1 MGFWRQQVC
10 LAMVD
15 QSPRKRIVIPR
26 VSGFICVMDSLP
38 APLHEADVRNIVR
51 LLGEVATSR
60 GELMERKRRL
70 MDGLCELTGADSW
83 AWSLGCGL
91 EAGKQ
96 PTYLSMTH
104 GGFDEERFA
113 KLICASGH
121 PDMARQSAFLLGE
134 MQRRKS
140 HLTRRHQQ
148 FLDEKEYRASGIY
161 PLMCAADLGPFLASL
176 RPIGGDAFSTI
187 VLYRRLGQPD
197 FTERES
203 RIAHIVLT
211 EVPGLHE
218 HGWPE
223 DHGATVPCLAPKA
236 RLILNMLLDGRARKE
251 IAGHLGLAESTVA
264 GYQRDI
270 YRHFGVNSHATLM
283 RRFRNGDGGDQ

>member
-1 MGFWRQQVC
+1 
-10 LAMVD
+10 
-15 QSPRKRIVIPR
+15 
-26 VSGFICVMDSLP
+26 MDSVP
-38 APLHEADVRNIVR
+38 SPLRDADVRAMVR

-60 GELMERKRRL
+60 EDLSARKRRL
-70 MDGLCELTGADSW
+70 MEGLCELTGADSW

-91 EAGKQ
+91 KAGEQ
-96 PTYLSMTH
+96 PTYLSMAH

-113 KLICASGH
+113 KLICAAGH

-134 MQRRKS
+134 MQKRKS

-148 FLDEKEYRASGIY
+148 FLDDKEYRASGIY

-176 RPIGGDAFSTI
+176 RPMGDDAFSTI

-197 FTERES
+197 FTEREA

-218 HGWPE
+218 EGLPE
-223 DHGATVPCLAPKA
+223 DRGVTVPRLTPRA
-236 RLILNMLLDGRARKE
+236 RVVLNMLLDGRGRKD
-251 IAGHLGLAESTVA
+251 IAGHLGLRENTVA
-264 GYQRDI
+264 GYQKAI
-270 YRHFGVNSHATLM
+270 YRHFQVKSHAALM
-283 RRFRNGDGGDQ
+283 RRFQMGDGGDR

>member
-1 MGFWRQQVC
+1 
-10 LAMVD
+10 
-15 QSPRKRIVIPR
+15 
-26 VSGFICVMDSLP
+26 MDSTP
-38 APLHEADVRNIVR
+38 SPLGDADVRAVVR

-60 GELMERKRRL
+60 ENLSARKRRL
-70 MDGLCELTGADSW
+70 MDGLCALTGADSW

-91 EAGKQ
+91 EAGRK
-96 PTYLSMTH
+96 PTYLSMAH

-113 KLICASGH
+113 KLICAAGH

-134 MQRRKS
+134 MQKRKS

-176 RPIGGDAFSTI
+176 RPIGGNSFSTVVI
-187 VLYRRLGQPD
+187 YRRLGQPD
-197 FTERES
+197 FTEQET
-203 RIAHIVLT
+203 RIAHIVLA

-223 DHGATVPCLAPKA
+223 DRGATVPSLTPRA
-236 RLILNMLLDGRARKE
+236 RVVLNMLLDGRGRKE
-251 IAGHLGLAESTVA
+251 IARHLDIRENTVA
-264 GYQRDI
+264 GYQKAI
-270 YRHFGVNSHATLM
+270 YRHFQVKSHAALM
-283 RRFRNGDGGDQ
+283 RRFQTGDGGDR